1 MIQALFEIVEGA
13 AREQISYLSG
23 DGCFQRF
30 FERGAD
36 QISHAFRCFER
47 HVADESVGNNYIH
60 LAAVD
65 VPPFNITDKVQ
76 WQLLQQREGLASQ
89 VVALSFFLPNREQ
102 AYPRAPRA
110 EHAAEVNL
118 SHDRKLL
125 QVIGLAIDVSPD
137 IEQDG
142 SGAHCSRKNRG

>member
-1 MIQALFEIVEGA
+1 PLGPTRGHTLTLLGPVRIGRPVSHRTSSAYSHQWRPTVLGMIQALFGIVEGA

-30 FERGAD
+30 FARGAD

-47 HVADESVGNNYIH
+47 HVADESVANNYIH

-76 WQLLQQREGLASQ
+76 SQLLQQHER
-89 VVALSFFLPNREQ
+89 
-102 AYPRAPRA
+102 
-110 EHAAEVNL
+110 
-118 SHDRKLL
+118 
-125 QVIGLAIDVSPD
+125 
-137 IEQDG
+137 
-142 SGAHCSRKNRG
+142 